1 MFDTSRDALSDQR
14 SGEGGSPQ
22 SLGPAEIRSFMN
34 VRGFEACDTA
44 EQIAAFHA
52 LADRLIP
59 CEIASVATITAIQAK
74 SRSAVYVL
82 REDGEATGFLAFF
95 AFSEEGVRAVEEG
108 RFHGVRVEPDW
119 VCPPSHET
127 RFGYVWGFGG
137 ASRRACFAVIK
148 TGRIMRDSF
157 FPHIGAYARAATP
170 DGRKVMEPLGYRVVS
185 QADPGFYYAPPGS
198 VAHVG
203 GAS

>member
-1 MFDTSRDALSDQR
+1 MRQ
-14 SGEGGSPQ
+14 
-22 SLGPAEIRSFMN
+22 
-34 VRGFEACDTA
+34 RGFDCCDSH
-44 EQIAAFHA
+44 EDIVRFHA

-59 CEIASVATITAIQAK
+59 CEIASVQTIAAIQEK
-74 SRSAVYVL
+74 SRSAVYIL
-82 REDGEATGFLAFF
+82 RENGETTGFLAFF
-95 AFSEEGVRAVEEG
+95 AFSQAGVNAVEEG

-119 VCPPSHET
+119 VCPPSTDT

-148 TGRIMRDSF
+148 TGRLMRDGF

-185 QADPGFYYAPPGS
+185 PADPGFYYAPPFS
-198 VAHVG
+198 IASVG

>member
-1 MFDTSRDALSDQR
+1 MFDSSRDA
-14 SGEGGSPQ
+14 PPH
-22 SLGPAEIRSFMN
+22 LGPAEIRSFMAQ
-34 VRGFEACDTA
+34 RGFEACDTA
-44 EQIAAFHA
+44 AQIAAFHG

-59 CEIASVATITAIQAK
+59 CEIASIATITAIQEK
-74 SRSAVYVL
+74 SQSAVYVL

-95 AFSEEGVRAVEEG
+95 AFSDDGVRAVEER
-108 RFHGVRVEPDW
+108 RFHGVRVVPEW

-148 TGRIMRDSF
+148 TGRILRDSF
-157 FPHIGAYARAATP
+157 FPNIGACARAATP

-185 QADPGFYYAPPGS
+185 PADPGFYYAPPGS
-198 VAHVG
+198 VANVG
-203 GAS
+203 GSL